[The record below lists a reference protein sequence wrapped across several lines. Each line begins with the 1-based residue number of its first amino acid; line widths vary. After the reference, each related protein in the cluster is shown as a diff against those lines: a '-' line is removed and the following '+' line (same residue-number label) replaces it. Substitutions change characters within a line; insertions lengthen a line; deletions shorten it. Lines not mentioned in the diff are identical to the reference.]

1 MEHIGER
8 LARNCRSLSQSG
20 EKDVNMLTSAVA
32 TTKSQREMKCCSP
45 TDGQCEPPCHPST
58 LQINSSGLKTPVGSR
73 NVVSVRF
80 CKPQLRWNET
90 FLHVAGLISH
100 FMLWRRR
107 AYGLVGFRHKN
118 YLVRVWKRSSG
129 SQRLPK
135 KCQSLFWQLCHL
147 TLPPSSSIPQ

>member
-1 MEHIGER
+1 MITFSLME
-8 LARNCRSLSQSG
+8 LSLSIRKWGKGCKHVDFSCCHHKVTKRNEMLQS
-20 EKDVNMLTSAVA
+20 NRRS
-32 TTKSQREMKCCSP
+32 
-45 TDGQCEPPCHPST
+45 EPPCHPST

-73 NVVSVRF
+73 NVVSVCF

-107 AYGLVGFRHKN
+107 AYGLVGLRHKN